1 MLLKLDFGV
10 LEATSR
16 EGCPTLPRTP
26 APPDLSRAQPP
37 AALPAGPPA
46 APCLRAC
53 GRTERMQ
60 PALFFSHFLFEFSP
74 CPGPHSSLRIMHLC
88 LSSPRERGGRRDAQ
102 EKEAMGG
109 FLWETVRTE
118 RPKQRHRDPVGHEV
132 SFFPTAALGCKLSVG
147 RREPSPPAEHAVCR
161 GRRRKPALVRLGR
174 PRSRRTAGHAWALGT
189 APSHPAGCTK
199 QSPGPGLPGGCE
211 PPSPC
216 LLGPAACGRASCRVQ
231 SLRADR
237 GQPPRILSLLRPQ
250 GGVGRRREAQETEM
264 RDCSLWGREDDRVL
278 WNWSWDPGDPGPE
291 SVIHRRLTLKQFYT
305 VRLSDVCV

>member
-118 RPKQRHRDPVGHEV
+118 RLKQRHRDPVGHEV

-161 GRRRKPALVRLGR
+161 GRRRSLLSCGWGGPEAGGQQATPGPWGLHPLTRLDAQSKVPGLVCREAVNR
-174 PRSRRTAGHAWALGT
+174 PVLACSARQPVAE
-189 APSHPAGCTK
+189 PPAGY
-199 QSPGPGLPGGCE
+199 
-211 PPSPC
+211 
-216 LLGPAACGRASCRVQ
+216 RV
-231 SLRADR
+231 
-237 GQPPRILSLLRPQ
+237 
-250 GGVGRRREAQETEM
+250 
-264 RDCSLWGREDDRVL
+264 
-278 WNWSWDPGDPGPE
+278 
-291 SVIHRRLTLKQFYT
+291 
-305 VRLSDVCV
+305 